1 MATHSSVLAWRIPVM
16 AGAWWSAVYGV
27 AQSRTQL
34 KLLSSSSS
42 SSNSDISREMKKK
55 KLKNEI
61 KDLIS
66 KDKAYMKMTKLTIKE
81 KQFLLF
87 Y

>member
-1 MATHSSVLAWRIPVM
+1 MVR
-16 AGAWWSAVYGV
+16 AWWSAVYGV

-34 KLLSSSSS
+34 KLLSISSS
-42 SSNSDISREMKKK
+42 SSNRDISREMKKK

-66 KDKAYMKMTKLTIKE
+66 KDKAYMKMTKLIIKE
-81 KQFLLF
+81 KQFLFF